1 MSDNKFK
8 NKNHVI
14 SYLENVA
21 EYGLLKLANQAKSE
35 RQKVVTNANYEL
47 MFDAI
52 KWIEEHTSDKEV
64 AEW

>member
-1 MSDNKFK
+1 MSEYIFENKE
-8 NKNHVI
+8 HVI

-21 EYGLLKLANQAKSE
+21 EYGLLKLAKQAKSE

-52 KWIEEHTSDKEV
+52 EWIEEHTSE
-64 AEW
+64 EELEE